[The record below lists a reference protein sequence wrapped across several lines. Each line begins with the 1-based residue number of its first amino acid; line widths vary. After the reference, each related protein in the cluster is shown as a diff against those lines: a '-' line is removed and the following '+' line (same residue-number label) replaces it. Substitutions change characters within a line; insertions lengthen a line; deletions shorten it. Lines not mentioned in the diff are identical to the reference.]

1 MRCKYWSTGIA
12 SELVCL
18 VVDKVASEAIEGSAA
33 PPPGADG
40 QANAANRDADPG
52 AVVDDSGGTGGA
64 PRQPAEQRDHDADLR
79 DRAAE
84 KRDRAAEFSE
94 ALAAAGTSN
103 GALSRSAL
111 ARRDAASDR
120 WRASQDRA
128 AGAADREDASM
139 DGLTGVYLRGAGF
152 VQLER
157 EMARARRTREPLAL
171 AFVDV
176 DGLKAVNDSRGHA
189 AGDRLLVDV
198 AKTLGNHLRSYD
210 LVIRYGGDEFI
221 CAVSGLDA
229 DQAFERITL
238 VNNALADTA
247 ERGSVTVGVAE
258 LEPDDS
264 LEDLIVRADACLYRK
279 RQQRPSRQPA
289 ADLG

>member
-1 MRCKYWSTGIA
+1 MVDKVVSEATEGGDSPSPGADKPAGDADVGSGGGGDAGIA
-12 SELVCL
+12 S
-18 VVDKVASEAIEGSAA
+18 VAS
-33 PPPGADG
+33 
-40 QANAANRDADPG
+40 
-52 AVVDDSGGTGGA
+52 
-64 PRQPAEQRDHDADLR
+64 RQPAEQRDHDAELR

-94 ALAAAGTSN
+94 ALGAAGTSD
-103 GALSRSAL
+103 GTLSRSAL

-128 AGAADREDASM
+128 AGAAEREHASM
-139 DGLTGVYLRGAGF
+139 DGLTGVYMRAAGF

-157 EMARARRTREPLAL
+157 EMARARRSRQPLAL

-198 AKTLGNHLRSYD
+198 AKTLGAHLRSYD
-210 LVIRYGGDEFI
+210 LIIRYGGDEFL

-229 DQAFERITL
+229 DQTFERITS
-238 VNNALADTA
+238 VNAALADSG

-258 LEPDDS
+258 LQPDDS
-264 LEDLIVRADACLYRK
+264 LEELIRRADTCLYRE
-279 RQQRPSRQPA
+279 RQQRRSRQPA
-289 ADLG
+289 TGPG